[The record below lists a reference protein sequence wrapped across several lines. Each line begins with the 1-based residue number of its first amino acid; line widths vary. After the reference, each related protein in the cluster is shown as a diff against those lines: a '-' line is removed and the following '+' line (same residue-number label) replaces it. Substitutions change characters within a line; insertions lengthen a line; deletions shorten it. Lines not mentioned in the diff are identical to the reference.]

1 MLEDQVERD
10 REQVQAVAV
19 LLARVPPAPSAP
31 PGSTQW
37 VESDLSKTDPHGL
50 YR

>member
-1 MLEDQVERD
+1 MSEEQAERG
-10 REQVQAVAV
+10 EKQAQAVAV
-19 LLARVPPAPSAP
+19 LLARVPPTPPIP

-37 VESDLSKTDPHGL
+37 VESDRSKTDPHGL